1 MDQQSCLSIKESFT
15 RYFLNEVAVTRLRDS
30 CVFTLP
36 IKTLDQRYPDV
47 FIEKKFEDSFLV
59 HDAGTTV
66 AQLYAQGIHVT
77 ERRAS
82 SLEAIAHRFGAEYA
96 DERFQRL
103 SAARDLES
111 SVLAIA
117 ECELMGMHEIL
128 EHNPVLEQDS
138 IDVRVKQALELW
150 RPPYIR
156 DIQSRLKVKGK
167 KANHS
172 FDFVTFPTD
181 SQHKSTALQILKP
194 SSSPQA
200 QAERYGFLALDI
212 EGTIYEDWNRFAIIT
227 KAEQWTKGPRSLVRT
242 LSTKTIEVR
251 TGEEDSLGEII
262 PSVMDEFDQAA

>member
-1 MDQQSCLSIKESFT
+1 MDQQSCLTLKESFA
-15 RYFLNEVAVTRLRDS
+15 RYFLNEVAVTPLRDS

-36 IKTLDQRYPDV
+36 IMTLDQRYPDV
-47 FIEKKFEDSFLV
+47 FIEKKLENTFLV

-77 ERRAS
+77 ESRAS
-82 SLEAIAHRFGAEYA
+82 SLEAIAQRFGAVYA
-96 DERFQRL
+96 EEKFQRL
-103 SAARDLES
+103 TDAKCLES

-117 ECELMGMHEIL
+117 QCELMGMHEIL
-128 EHNPVLEQDS
+128 EHNPIIEQDS
-138 IDVRVKQALELW
+138 VDLRVKQALELW

-156 DIQSRLKVKGK
+156 DIRYRLKIQGK

-181 SQHKSTALQILKP
+181 SQHKSAALRILKP

-200 QAERYGFLALDI
+200 QAERYGFLALDL
-212 EGTIYEDWNRFAIIT
+212 EGTSYEGWNRFAIIT
-227 KAEQWTKGPRSLVRT
+227 KAEQWTKGPLSLVRS

-251 TGEEDSLGEII
+251 SGEEDSLGESI

>member
-1 MDQQSCLSIKESFT
+1 MDQQSCLSIKESFA
-15 RYFLNEVAVTRLRDS
+15 RYFLKEVAVTPLRDS

-36 IKTLDQRYPDV
+36 IMTLDQRYPDV
-47 FIEKKFEDSFLV
+47 FIEKKFEDTFWV

-96 DERFQRL
+96 EETFQRI
-103 SAARDLES
+103 SDAKSLES

-117 ECELMGMHEIL
+117 QCELMGMREIL
-128 EHNPVLEQDS
+128 EHNPIIEQDPV
-138 IDVRVKQALELW
+138 DLRVKQALEQW
-150 RPPYIR
+150 RPAYIR
-156 DIQSRLKVKGK
+156 DIHARFIVKGK
-167 KANHS
+167 KAKHS

-181 SQHKSTALQILKP
+181 SKHKSTALRILKP

-212 EGTIYEDWNRFAIIT
+212 EGTTYGEWNRFAIIT
-227 KAEQWTKGPRSLVRT
+227 KAEQWTKGPRLLIRS

-251 TGEEDSLGEII
+251 SGEEDSLGESI

>member
-1 MDQQSCLSIKESFT
+1 MDKQSCLTLKESFA
-15 RYFLNEVAVTRLRDS
+15 RYFLNEVAVTPLRDS

-47 FIEKKFEDSFLV
+47 FIEKKLEDTFLV

-77 ERRAS
+77 ESRTS
-82 SLEAIAHRFGAEYA
+82 SLQAIADRFGAVYA
-96 DERFQRL
+96 EETFQRL
-103 SAARDLES
+103 SDAKSLES

-117 ECELMGMHEIL
+117 QCELMGMHGVL

-138 IDVRVKQALELW
+138 INLRVKHALEQW

-156 DIQSRLKVKGK
+156 DIQYRFEVRGK
-167 KANHS
+167 KASHS

-181 SQHKSTALQILKP
+181 SQHKSTALRILKP
-194 SSSPQA
+194 SSNPQA

-212 EGTIYEDWNRFAIIT
+212 EGTIYGSWNRFAIIT
-227 KAEQWTKGPRSLVRT
+227 KADLWTKGPLSLIRS

-251 TGEEDSLGEII
+251 SGEEDSLGERI
-262 PSVMDEFDQAA
+262 PSVMDDLDQAA